1 MKIFNE
7 LEEITDIENTV
18 VALGNF
24 DGIHIGHR
32 ELIIR
37 AKESAKIAGMKSAVF
52 TFSNHPKNLMS
63 AGKVKNILYPKQKIK
78 IMKSFGVDSLDRKSV
93 V

>member
-24 DGIHIGHR
+24 DGVHIG
-32 ELIIR
+32 
-37 AKESAKIAGMKSAVF
+37 
-52 TFSNHPKNLMS
+52 
-63 AGKVKNILYPKQKIK
+63 Y
-78 IMKSFGVDSLDRKSV
+78 
-93 V
+93 